1 MSGNIFR
8 QQALD
13 KLQSPDD
20 LNELM
25 MVTSPRSWLL
35 LAAISLLLLSAVTW
49 GFFATIETSV
59 SGSGIIT
66 TVREGAT
73 EVEATDV
80 QAVLYVSVADG
91 KRIRPQ
97 MEARISPSTIRR
109 EEYGMLLARV
119 TSVNQIPSTQEE
131 MLNILKNDALVQSLA
146 SSGAIIEVRLDL
158 VEDESTPSGYA
169 WTSAEGPPALSWEGT
184 LSEGAIVVDR
194 QRPVELIARR

>member
-1 MSGNIFR
+1 LSGNIFR

-25 MVTSPRSWLL
+25 MVTSPKSWLL

-66 TVREGAT
+66 TNGEEAT
-73 EVEATDV
+73 EAE
-80 QAVLYVSVADG
+80 AVLYVSVADG

-109 EEYGMLLARV
+109 EEFGMLLAEV

-131 MLNILKNDALVQSLA
+131 MLGILKNDALVQSLA

-169 WTSAEGPPALSWEGT
+169 WTSAEGPPALLWEGT
-184 LSEGAIVVDR
+184 LSEGTIVVDR